1 MERGMFDMG
10 VIGGMGLGMMEGEM
24 MGAGMGMRGI
34 GYCPPG
40 CMLPCCN
47 TVVVEGGMPYT

>member
-1 MERGMFDMG
+1 MERDMLGMG
-10 VIGGMGLGMMEGEM
+10 LVGGMGVGMMEAEM

-47 TVVVEGGMPYT
+47 SMGMGGMPIM